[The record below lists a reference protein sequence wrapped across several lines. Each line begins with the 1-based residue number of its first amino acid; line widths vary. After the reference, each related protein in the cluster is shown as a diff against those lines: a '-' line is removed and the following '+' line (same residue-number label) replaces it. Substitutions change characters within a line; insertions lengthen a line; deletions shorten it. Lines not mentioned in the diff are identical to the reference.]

1 MPIPLALPLLVSLG
15 IAADE
20 GPSLRTF
27 AAATSRP
34 PECAALARGGKKP
47 SVWQLAR
54 LPKLAAYCDLV
65 ARAHASLGADPA
77 AARKHAEAALEILP
91 GKAAP
96 HVVIGRVLA
105 QAGDAKGALAA
116 FEEAKKLDPS
126 SLDEAKA
133 MYDHARALT
142 QTGRVAEGAALYRV
156 LVSRAALLPEPG
168 KSLVFLQAALA
179 TMSAVDKAEQKAAA
193 LEEAASFVAEAREA
207 GGELL
212 PDVVLV
218 SALVFERKGSRE
230 RTEAL
235 LAEAKRIGARV
246 DDQARGYVSTEA
258 DLSALR
264 ALDAEVNDPAQA
276 AQAWRTHLGDLGPAS
291 PWAATVRTRGTKTA
305 PPPKKAA
312 PKKKAI
318 P

>member
-1 MPIPLALPLLVSLG
+1 MPIPLALPLFISLG
-15 IAADE
+15 FAADE
-20 GPSLRTF
+20 GPSLRTL
-27 AAATSRP
+27 AAATNRP

-47 SVWQLAR
+47 SIWQLAR
-54 LPKLAAYCDLV
+54 LPKLASYCDLV
-65 ARAHASLGADPA
+65 ARAHASLGADPV
-77 AARKHAEAALEILP
+77 AARKHAEAALAVLP

-96 HVVIGRVLA
+96 HVVVGRVLA
-105 QAGDAKGALAA
+105 QSGDAKGALAA
-116 FEEAKKLDPS
+116 FEEAKKLDPA
-126 SLDEAKA
+126 SLDDPKA

-156 LVSRAALLPEPG
+156 LVSRASLLPEPG

-179 TMSAVDKAEQKAAA
+179 TMSAVDTADKKAAA
-193 LEEAASFVAEAREA
+193 LEEAASFVAEARES

-235 LAEAKRIGARV
+235 LSEAKRIGAGV
-246 DDQARGYVSTEA
+246 DEQARDYIATPA

-276 AQAWRTHLGDLGPAS
+276 AQAWRAHLADLGPTS
-291 PWAATVRTRGTKTA
+291 PWAATVRTRGAKAA
-305 PPPKKAA
+305 PPPKKPAARKKAA
-312 PKKKAI
+312 P
-318 P
+318 